1 MKDMKIKLMKNLAN
15 TCINVGD
22 SGSTT
27 YSLFGYWYEPKIS
40 EILLKLNINNEIN
53 KLLEFLLKYNQKNKS

>member
-1 MKDMKIKLMKNLAN
+1 MKDMKIKLMKNLEN

-40 EILLKLNINNEIN
+40 EKLLKLNINNEIN
-53 KLLEFLLKYNQKNKS
+53 K